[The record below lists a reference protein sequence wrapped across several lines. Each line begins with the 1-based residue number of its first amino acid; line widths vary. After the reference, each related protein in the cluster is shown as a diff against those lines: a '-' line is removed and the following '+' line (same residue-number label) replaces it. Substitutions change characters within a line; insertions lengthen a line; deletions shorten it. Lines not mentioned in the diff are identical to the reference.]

1 MPVPAHRDDY
11 GGDCM
16 TTPNGAHWE
25 QPVSRQNGS
34 GSLSAALTRRS
45 DGRWTQHAQGADAP
59 EPVMSVD
66 PATTELAVTK
76 ARGTQTEADWAAV
89 NDYDAAFEQAST
101 RFFDTDPGDRGDF
114 ENLMRDD
121 LGRIEPPRDPEPL
134 DVDHGPVYSAYA
146 DNRPDRDETSSDR
159 GYPAGSGYEAV
170 YGDSPIDPVAPDV
183 DDDELVTGA
192 AARRNAIEWAVVL
205 VAAVL
210 LALVLRALV
219 LQAFYI
225 PSPSMEDT
233 LLIQDRVLVNKLSYR
248 FGDVGRG
255 DIVVFN
261 RTDEEIATAG
271 PDQPR
276 DVIKRVIAL
285 GGETIEI
292 RENQV
297 FIDDEVLIEPYLDPG
312 LVMPDFG
319 PLTVPDGFLF
329 VMGDNRNLSSDS
341 RGELGP
347 IAEDRVVGRAFVL
360 FWPVNRVSRL

>member
-1 MPVPAHRDDY
+1 MPDPAHCDDY

-16 TTPNGAHWE
+16 TTPNSAHRE
-25 QPVSRQNGS
+25 QPGSRHNGS
-34 GSLSAALTRRS
+34 GRPLSSALARRS
-45 DGRWTQHAQGADAP
+45 DGRWTQQARGVAP
-59 EPVMSVD
+59 GPGLPGD
-66 PATTELAVTK
+66 PATRELAVTK
-76 ARGTQTEADWAAV
+76 ARSIQTEADWAAAH
-89 NDYDAAFEQAST
+89 DYDPAFEQASS
-101 RFFDTDPGDRGDF
+101 RFFEADPGQRPF
-114 ENLMRDD
+114 EHLMREDAGGD
-121 LGRIEPPRDPEPL
+121 ETPPDYEPTGVDHGFGYDASTGRRPGRIEAAADP
-134 DVDHGPVYSAYA
+134 
-146 DNRPDRDETSSDR
+146 

-170 YGDSPIDPVAPDV
+170 YGDSPIDPVTSDV

-255 DIVVFN
+255 DIVVFH

-271 PDQPR
+271 PNQPK

-285 GGETIEI
+285 GGETIEV
-292 RENQV
+292 RENKV
-297 FIDDEVLIEPYLDPG
+297 FINDEELFEPYLDPG

-319 PLTVPDGFLF
+319 PLTVPEDFLF

-347 IAEDRVVGRAFVL
+347 IAEERVVGRAFVL
-360 FWPVNRVSRL
+360 FWPVDRVRRL